1 VKGKD
6 YIDKS
11 MWSFFIYM
19 DKLTLK
25 QRSWIKEYIETQNA
39 TEAAMRVYDCKDRDS
54 ANTIGGENLVKL
66 GGFLDVITDEMGLN
80 VPFLL
85 DLVKQGCLAEK
96 VISANIIQIKSDDP
110 TVTDKEAHAKTMDFI
125 DVPDWANRKAFI
137 EIALKLKKFLTTGNK
152 IEINNTVEFAIDVNL
167 NEKFNKHQ
175 SLISERFGIP
185 LS

>member
-1 VKGKD
+1 MKGKD

-25 QRSWIKEYIETQNA
+25 QRDFIKHYLDTGNA
-39 TEAAMRVYDCKDRDS
+39 CES
-54 ANTIGGENLVKL
+54 ALKAGYQSYHSGYENLKNPQIIDAIYALMDKQGITDKL
-66 GGFLDVITDEMGLN
+66 LLDVLKEGLAAS
-80 VPFLL
+80 
-85 DLVKQGCLAEK
+85 KT
-96 VISANIIQIKSDDP
+96 ISANIIQIKSDDP

-125 DVPDWANRKAFI
+125 DVADYQTRKGYL
-137 EIALKLKKFLTTGNK
+137 ELALKLKGLLTTGNK
-152 IEINNTVEFAIDVNL
+152 IEINTNVEFAIDVNL

-185 LS
+185 L